1 MIHSE
6 IVAFASYLPVTPA
19 WPVTSETGP
28 LPLDYSTLHYIFHQ
42 CNVQWWQFSQCQM
55 IGILF
60 QVIVYFTHQSPLG
73 VAKSVVLWLSSH
85 HFPQS
90 PVTNRCDCDEMSD
103 VTPRDGVTMLGR
115 VTCHVSRG
123 WRTWDRVSV
132 IITAKCRAAI
142 IRDIRRH
149 VYEMMEWNTKIN
161 LLSPQIRLLLCVMCG
176 LPSVPSALLLPSLC
190 DDTKCD
196 S

>member
-1 MIHSE
+1 MQCPMVTIFSVSNDRDLVSGYCLLHPSISPPSSE
-6 IVAFASYLPVTPA
+6 VS
-19 WPVTSETGP
+19 
-28 LPLDYSTLHYIFHQ
+28 
-42 CNVQWWQFSQCQM
+42 CQ
-55 IGILF
+55 
-60 QVIVYFTHQSPLG
+60 
-73 VAKSVVLWLSSH
+73 LSSH

-176 LPSVPSALLLPSLC
+176 VPSVPSALLLPSLC